1 MIMELYTDAS
11 YNNRFD
17 ISSCGFLVLADR
29 KIIKHEVTT
38 ILGLRNISIAETW
51 ALKHGLQYCFMVK
64 GVEKITAYTDH
75 KCLIT
80 RIKRKLKYREL
91 DDTIEMITDWGIEL
105 KINHVYAH
113 KGNFYNNLVD
123 RSCNNQLKK
132 YVRKFISESPVLPR
146 R

>member
-1 MIMELYTDAS
+1 MTIELYTDAS

-17 ISSCGFLVLADR
+17 ISSCGFLVLADG
-29 KIIKHEVTT
+29 KVIKHDVIT
-38 ILGLRNISIAETW
+38 ILGLRNIGVAETW
-51 ALKHGLQYCFMVK
+51 ALTHGLQHCFMVK
-64 GVEKITAYTDH
+64 NVEKITAYTDH
-75 KCLIT
+75 KTLIT
-80 RIKRKLKYREL
+80 RVKRKLKYREL

-113 KGNFYNNLVD
+113 KGNFYNNKVD
-123 RSCNNQLKK
+123 NSCNKELKK